1 MGEDEKRL
9 KGTRTIAGHIRKE
22 EKMTENERYA
32 AEMRSIMKIA
42 AVEEPKTEEEPKEAE
57 KKPEKKAKKK

>member
-1 MGEDEKRL
+1 MGKDEKRL
-9 KGTRTIAGHIRKE
+9 KGTRTVAGRIRKE
-22 EKMTENERYA
+22 EKMTESERYA

-42 AVEEPKTEEEPKEAE
+42 AVKEPKAEEEPKEAE